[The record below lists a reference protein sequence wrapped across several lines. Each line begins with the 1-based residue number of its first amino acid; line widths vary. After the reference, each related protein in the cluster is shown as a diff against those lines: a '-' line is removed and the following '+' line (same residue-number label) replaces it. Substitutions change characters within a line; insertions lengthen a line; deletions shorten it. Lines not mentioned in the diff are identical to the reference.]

1 VLRLVR
7 LVFWMS
13 VVVVALPVGPVPQT
27 AMTPHVGAAEALSA
41 AMAAVSDTRKF
52 CARQPEACAVGSEV
66 IVQFGQITETKAKR
80 LYELLN
86 ERKDMRGAVAATN
99 SVEPGQMTS
108 RDTLTVADRATLW
121 NGPQI
126 ADRTGV
132 SDRVGPLSKLHVS
145 NLR

>member
-1 VLRLVR
+1 
-7 LVFWMS
+7 MS
-13 VVVVALPVGPVPQT
+13 VVVVALPVGPSPQT
-27 AMTPHVGAAEALSA
+27 AMTPHVGAAEAFSA
-41 AMAAVSDTRKF
+41 AMAAVSDMRKF

-80 LYELLN
+80 LYEFLN
-86 ERKDMRGAVAATN
+86 ERKDMHNRGAVAATN
-99 SVEPGQMTS
+99 SVEPGQKTS

-132 SDRVGPLSKLHVS
+132 SDRVGPLSKLQISDSVS
-145 NLR
+145 DPD